1 MNNITP
7 VYIALFE
14 GWKLVVEKHA
24 KGDTCEP
31 RRCFSLTTH
40 HLLPCLLRKLHDSG
54 LHCTQQKHLLVYKA
68 HHAQPSTASSGEE
81 HSAHEEAPECPV
93 LRAPLVSGRGPC
105 TEK

>member
-31 RRCFSLTTH
+31 RRCFSLTT
-40 HLLPCLLRKLHDSG
+40 PPAAMPTWEIAR
-54 LHCTQQKHLLVYKA
+54 
-68 HHAQPSTASSGEE
+68 
-81 HSAHEEAPECPV
+81 
-93 LRAPLVSGRGPC
+93 
-105 TEK
+105 

>member
-31 RRCFSLTTH
+31 RRCFSLTT
-40 HLLPCLLRKLHDSG
+40 PPAAMP
-54 LHCTQQKHLLVYKA
+54 T
-68 HHAQPSTASSGEE
+68 
-81 HSAHEEAPECPV
+81 
-93 LRAPLVSGRGPC
+93 
-105 TEK
+105 